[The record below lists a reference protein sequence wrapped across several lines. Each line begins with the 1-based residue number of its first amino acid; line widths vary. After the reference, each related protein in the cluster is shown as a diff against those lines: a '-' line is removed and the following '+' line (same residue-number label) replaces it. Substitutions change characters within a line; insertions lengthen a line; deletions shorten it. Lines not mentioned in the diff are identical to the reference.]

1 MLFQKIKLHNSS
13 CKNNMKT
20 PLLIVVCLLLV
31 SCGSAPTKKTVT
43 QTTPSWYL
51 NPPSDTSSVLYAV
64 GSGETQEQAVKD
76 ALVYLAA
83 KLSVSVSSSTTI
95 NKTLH
100 EGTYSF
106 SETELSKQTSTKIKQ
121 VEINQFMQLKM
132 QQIGYEQFVTLI
144 KSNKSELALDY
155 QSQLKLQM
163 KKFQQDTEINS
174 KNHGY
179 TTYKKALQYYNKL
192 PRFTDKLAIL
202 KGLSPSK
209 NITIYQTHIKDVT
222 SLVKYLK
229 SKTIFKVTANKIK
242 SFPNYKKTLHTDLIK
257 RGFTLSQ
264 SKSTNHIKL
273 TIHEKTTKAEG
284 FNIIRS
290 RINIILYERG
300 KIVFNEN
307 LQIKGQGITAFQ
319 SNNEIQRK
327 LSIKLNDIFDRKIS
341 S

>member
-1 MLFQKIKLHNSS
+1 MLFQKIKPHNSS

-51 NPPSDTSSVLYAV
+51 NPPSDTSSVLYGV

-100 EGTYSF
+100 EGSYSF
-106 SETELSKQTSTKIKQ
+106 SETALSKQTSTKIKQ

-132 QQIGYEQFVTLI
+132 QQIGYERFVTLI

-155 QSQLKLQM
+155 QNQLKLQM

-179 TTYKKALQYYNKL
+179 TTYKKALQYYNEL
-192 PRFTDKLAIL
+192 PKFTDKLAIL
-202 KGLSPSK
+202 KSLSPSK

-222 SLVKYLK
+222 RLVKYLK
-229 SKTIFKVTANKIK
+229 SKTIFKVTANKI
-242 SFPNYKKTLHTDLIK
+242 NYKKTLRADLIK

-307 LQIKGQGITAFQ
+307 LQIKGQGITTFQ

-327 LSIKLNDIFDRKIS
+327 LSIKLNDIFYLKIS